1 VTFSIGLAATL
12 SALGIAVVHAG
23 RVTSRTKV
31 PGWLT
36 RGLPAASA
44 LVIVGVGLALTG
56 RALPGLV

>member
-1 VTFSIGLAATL
+1 MRRLL

-23 RVTSRTKV
+23 RVTSKANV

-36 RGLPAASA
+36 RALPAASA
-44 LVIVGVGLALTG
+44 LVIVAVGLALTG